1 MQRKEFSIEAIETC
15 PFCEMLC
22 LARLPSLLQNA
33 ISIMDYTSTA
43 KPRYLQTL
51 TAFILNKLENIY
63 QYAIKQLSKFQNQTR
78 AVLPIP
84 PLIRYR
90 ITTIVCQNLKLENN

>member
-33 ISIMDYTSTA
+33 ISIMDYTSTP

-51 TAFILNKLENIY
+51 TAFNLNKLENIY
-63 QYAIKQLSKFQNQTR
+63 QYAIKQQKFQSNFQNSKIKQG
-78 AVLPIP
+78 PFS
-84 PLIRYR
+84 RY
-90 ITTIVCQNLKLENN
+90 LL